1 MRLEGRSC
9 IITGASGG
17 LGSYLAGKFWQEGA
31 SLLLTGRDS
40 EALEARRETLLPTR
54 CSRQKVITVP
64 GDLAKPG
71 MVLALIT
78 RAKSE
83 FESLTILVNNA
94 AVQGP
99 IGPLWENNPEEWE
112 YTIRV
117 DLLAPAA
124 LCSHVLPW
132 MISKGH
138 GKIINI
144 SGGGAAAP
152 RAWLSSYAAAK
163 SALVRLTETL
173 AQETLGTG
181 VDINAL
187 APGVLDT
194 EMTRETLKAGPLRV
208 GPSEYE
214 NIKQQTTSGATALER
229 AAELATFL
237 GSTESD
243 GITGRLISAM
253 WDNWRELSVHRA
265 ELQGSDVYTLRRI
278 VPTDRALGWNGR

>member
-17 LGSYLAGKFWQEGA
+17 LGSYLAGKFWEE
-31 SLLLTGRDS
+31 TGRDP

-54 CSRQKVITVP
+54 CSRQKVVTIP

-117 DLLAPAA
+117 DLLVPAA

-132 MISKGH
+132 MISNGH

-152 RAWLSSYAAAK
+152 RAWFSAYAAAK

-237 GSTESD
+237 ASTESD
-243 GITGRLISAM
+243 GITGRLISAV
-253 WDNWRELSVHRA
+253 WDNWRELPVHRA